1 MVTKGR
7 AATGTPISRRRGGSP
22 RVPRRWVR
30 SVRPASAVLVL
41 IVIML
46 TAGAVG
52 GASAGAIAAR
62 LPAASAAPAAPPPGH
77 RIASLD
83 YCADAHV
90 LALAERGEIAA
101 LSSEA
106 DAPYAWAGRR
116 APDLLRLVD
125 GIEGLIGL
133 HPDLV
138 VTTAGHERAAKL
150 AERAGLR
157 VVRLGYLARIEDSF
171 AALRRLGAAMGRSAR
186 AESVVQETKRR
197 IASLHDRVAA
207 LSAKARPRVLYLTPS
222 GVTTGAGTY
231 VDRLLRLAGLRN
243 LLAERGITGWS
254 RLRLEDVAALH
265 PDIVITSFFA
275 ARRGWQES
283 WRLTGHPL
291 ARRLLRSTRR
301 IPVPAASWGCAGFFA
316 VEAAERIVAQLG
328 PSDASGDVGKGEP
341 S

>member
-1 MVTKGR
+1 MS
-7 AATGTPISRRRGGSP
+7 AALVLMLAMSAAGTAGTGHDDS
-22 RVPRRWVR
+22 
-30 SVRPASAVLVL
+30 PASA
-41 IVIML
+41 
-46 TAGAVG
+46 
-52 GASAGAIAAR
+52 ASASASIPPMPAR
-62 LPAASAAPAAPPPGH
+62 

-83 YCADAHV
+83 YCADAHL
-90 LALAERGEIAA
+90 LALADRAEIAA

-106 DAPYAWAGRR
+106 DAPYAWAGRH
-116 APDLLRLVD
+116 APDLPRLID

-133 HPDLV
+133 NPGLV
-138 VTTAGHERAAKL
+138 VTTAGHARAADL

-171 AALRRLGAAMGRSAR
+171 AALRRLGSAMGRSAR
-186 AESVVQETKRR
+186 AESVIQETKRR
-197 IASLHDRVAA
+197 MASLQDRAAA
-207 LSAKARPRVLYLTPS
+207 LPAKAKPRVLYLTPS

-265 PDIVITSFFA
+265 PDLVITSFFA
-275 ARRGWQES
+275 ARHGWQES

-291 ARRLLRSTRR
+291 ARRLLRSARR

-316 VEAAERIVAQLG
+316 VEAAERIVAELG
-328 PSDASGDVGKGEP
+328 PRIASGDVGKEGP